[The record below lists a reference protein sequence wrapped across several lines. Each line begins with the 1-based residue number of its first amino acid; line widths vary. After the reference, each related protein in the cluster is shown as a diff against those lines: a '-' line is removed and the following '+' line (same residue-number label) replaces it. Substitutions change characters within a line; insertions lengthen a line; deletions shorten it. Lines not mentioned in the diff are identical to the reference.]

1 MRDTI
6 VSKIYADALFK
17 EARKTNILEQVTGDM
32 RAFRPILSSRQL
44 LRRFFEA
51 PQISNQEKIDF
62 AQRMMEGQVSNL
74 VQDFITILLRKR
86 RIGHITEII
95 DLFLDMVDK
104 ELGIQEVQVITAIKL
119 SDELRQQ
126 LGEKLELITQKKIRM
141 KNRVDPHI
149 IGGVIV
155 NFHNTMID
163 GSYRSRLSDIR
174 EKLLTVKVYQ
184 KES

>member
-1 MRDTI
+1 MKDTI

-17 EARKTNILEQVTGDM
+17 EAKKLNNLEQVTADV
-32 RAFRPILSSRQL
+32 RAFNPILSSRQL

-51 PQISNQEKIDF
+51 PQISNKEKIDF
-62 AQRMMEGQVSNL
+62 AQRMMEGQVSDL

-86 RIGHITEII
+86 RIGLVTEII
-95 DLFLDMVDK
+95 EIFLERVDI
-104 ELGIQEVQVITAIKL
+104 ELGIQEVQVISAIKL
-119 SDELRQQ
+119 SDELRHQ
-126 LGEKLELITQKKIRM
+126 LSEKLEQITGKKIRM
-141 KNRVDPHI
+141 KNRVDTHI

-163 GSYRSRLSDIR
+163 GSFRSRLSDIR

-184 KES
+184 KEL